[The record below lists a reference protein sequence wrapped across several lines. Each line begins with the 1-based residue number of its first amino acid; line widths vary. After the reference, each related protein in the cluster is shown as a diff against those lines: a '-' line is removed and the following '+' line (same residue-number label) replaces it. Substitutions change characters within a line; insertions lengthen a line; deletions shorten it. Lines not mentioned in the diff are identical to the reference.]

1 MRKEVHSEAKITAKR
16 VENKWQ
22 EEKMNKKTGKAIL
35 KPLGKGILM
44 WVQ

>member
-1 MRKEVHSEAKITAKR
+1 MRKGVHSEAKITAKR
-16 VENKWQ
+16 VENKQQ
-22 EEKMNKKTGKAIL
+22 EEEMNKTGKAIL